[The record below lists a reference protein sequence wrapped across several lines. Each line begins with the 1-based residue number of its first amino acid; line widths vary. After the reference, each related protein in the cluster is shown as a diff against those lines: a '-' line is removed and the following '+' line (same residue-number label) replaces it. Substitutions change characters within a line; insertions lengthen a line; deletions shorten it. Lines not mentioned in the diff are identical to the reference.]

1 MKVQIY
7 NKNYDL
13 PTLAQCNHRYSK
25 DVYCLCDTRWAYDSY
40 VKTVKN
46 WSFDGIY
53 DSKWGQL
60 ICFTCPVCGD
70 KFMFHARDFKSW
82 EPFGFF
88 DKYEL
93 K

>member
-7 NKNYDL
+7 NKTYDL
-13 PTLAQCNHRYSK
+13 PTVSQCNHRYARE
-25 DVYCLCDTRWAYDSY
+25 VYCLCDTQYRYETY
-40 VKTVKN
+40 VKTVKD
-46 WSFDGIY
+46 WQFDGIY

-70 KFMFHARDFKSW
+70 KFMFHARDYQSW